1 MKLLV
6 TGDAGYIGSHVTD
19 LRPLTLQER
28 CVGRLCARIMLNRTL
43 RSATGWLIRQG
54 W

>member
-1 MKLLV
+1 MKLPV
-6 TGDAGYIGSHVTD
+6 TGGAGYIGSHVTD

-28 CVGRLCARIMLNRTL
+28 CVGRFCANIVLNRTL
-43 RSATGWLIRQG
+43 GSATGWLIRQG